1 MSPARLREVGMTGKT
16 GRWATLAAA
25 LPLAVGML
33 AIQSA
38 GSISGS
44 VTQTVARAAGLHL
57 SAMQTRLL
65 SGTSEQALTALGA
78 LGPQAAGHAGAK
90 SSGRSD
96 IASGAAGAH
105 VGGQVSAAA
114 GSIFPNASGSCETHS
129 GNNVRVNTACTNYA
143 DTDLNGRSMAQN
155 ETAIAVS
162 PTNPK
167 NVIASAN
174 DYMRGDGN
182 CGSYY
187 SRNGGQTWNGTT
199 APMLFVRGS
208 SLTPASSNAREYWQ
222 AGGDTTVAFDS
233 KGTAFLQCQ
242 VFNRG
247 AGTTQDPDVS
257 SGVLIFRSANGGA
270 SWDFPGRVAVSSFE
284 PNGTFPNG
292 VALHDKPLFTID
304 NRVGSPFQD
313 RLYITWTLF
322 ATDGSAYIYEVHS
335 ADGGETWSSPVV
347 VSGTSA
353 ACTNTFGVAT
363 AHGTCNENQF
373 SDPFVGSDGSLYVA
387 YDNYNNQ
394 PLSGTGNQYQVLLA
408 KSTNGGVSFSA
419 PVKVSDFYDLPDCAT
434 YTGQDAGRSCV
445 VDKSSIQNSFFRATN
460 YPSGAVD
467 PMNSSHVIIDFGSY
481 INKNSNESRGCVPN
495 GFSGFGNPL
504 YTGATTVC
512 NNQILRAKSTDGGA
526 TFPAGTD
533 PRTLPTVATQK
544 HVADEFWQWTGF
556 TSSGV
561 AVAGFYD
568 RQYGT
573 DETSGAS
580 DYSAAWAAHVLR
592 VTTSSLP
599 PPAEF
604 LGTFNGDYNTLA
616 VSGSTAH
623 FTWTDTRNPGATSC
637 PGNPD
642 AICAFGNDEDDYTA
656 SVLLGP

>member
-1 MSPARLREVGMTGKT
+1 MTGTKR
-16 GRWATLAAA
+16 RWATLAAA
-25 LPLAVGML
+25 LPLAVGVL
-33 AIQSA
+33 AIQSG
-38 GSISGS
+38 GSISG
-44 VTQTVARAAGLHL
+44 TGGPTVARAASLHL
-57 SAMQTRLL
+57 STMQMRLL

-90 SSGRSD
+90 TSGRSD
-96 IASGAAGAH
+96 IANGAAGTH
-105 VGGQVSAAA
+105 TGGPVSATA

-129 GNNVRVNTACTNYA
+129 GSNVRVNTACTNYA

-187 SRNGGQTWNGTT
+187 SLNGGQTWNGTT

-270 SWDFPGRVAVSSFE
+270 SWDFPGRLAVSSFE

-292 VALHDKPLFTID
+292 VVLHDKPLFTID

-313 RLYITWTLF
+313 RLYVTWTLF

-347 VSGTSA
+347 VSTTSA
-353 ACTNTFGVAT
+353 ACTNTFGVPT
-363 AHGTCNENQF
+363 AQGTCNENQF

-419 PVKVSDFYDLPDCAT
+419 PVKVSNFYDLPDCAT

-467 PMNSSHVIIDFGSY
+467 PTNASHVVIDFGSY
-481 INKNSNESRGCVPN
+481 INKNSNESGGCVPN
-495 GFSGFGNPL
+495 GFSVFGNPL

-512 NNQILRAKSTDGGA
+512 NNQILRATSTDGGA

-533 PRTLPTVATQK
+533 PRTLPTVAVQK

-599 PPAEF
+599 PPSEF
-604 LGTFNGDYNTLA
+604 AGAFNGDYNTLA
-616 VSGSTAH
+616 VSRSTAH

>member
-1 MSPARLREVGMTGKT
+1 MTGTKR
-16 GRWATLAAA
+16 RWSTLAAA
-25 LPLAVGML
+25 LPLTVGVL
-33 AIQSA
+33 AIQSG
-38 GSISGS
+38 GSIPGSGS
-44 VTQTVARAAGLHL
+44 RPVARAAVLQL
-57 SAMQTRLL
+57 SAMQMRLL
-65 SGTSEQALTALGA
+65 SGTSQQALTALGA

-90 SSGRSD
+90 ASGRSD
-96 IASGAAGAH
+96 TANGAAGAH
-105 VGGQVSAAA
+105 IGGQVSATA
-114 GSIFPNASGSCETHS
+114 GPIFPNASGSCETHS

-167 NVIASAN
+167 NVVASAN

-187 SRNGGQTWNGTT
+187 SLNGGQTWNGTT

-222 AGGDTTVAFDS
+222 AGGDTAVAFDS

-247 AGTTQDPDVS
+247 AGTTQDPDQS

-292 VALHDKPLFTID
+292 VVLHDKPLFTID
-304 NRVGSPFQD
+304 NRVGSPFRD
-313 RLYITWTLF
+313 RLYVTWTVF

-335 ADGGETWSSPVV
+335 ANGGETWSSPVV
-347 VSGTSA
+347 VSGSSA
-353 ACTNTFGVAT
+353 ACTNTFGVPT

-373 SDPFVGSDGSLYVA
+373 SDPFVGSDGSLYAA

-394 PLSGTGNQYQVLLA
+394 ALSGTDNQYQVMLA

-467 PMNSSHVIIDFGSY
+467 PTNASHVVIDFGSY
-481 INKNSNESRGCVPN
+481 INKNSNKRGGCVPN

-512 NNQILRAKSTDGGA
+512 NNQIVRATSTDGGA

-533 PRTLPTVATQK
+533 PRTLSTVATQK
-544 HVADEFWQWTGF
+544 HVADEYWQWTGF
-556 TSSGV
+556 TSTGTV
-561 AVAGFYD
+561 VAGFYD

-599 PPAEF
+599 PPTEF

-623 FTWTDTRNPGATSC
+623 FTWTDTRNPGVTSC
-637 PGNPD
+637 PRNPD
-642 AICAFGNDEDDYTA
+642 AICTFGNDEDDYTA

>member
-1 MSPARLREVGMTGKT
+1 MTGTKR
-16 GRWATLAAA
+16 RWATLAAA
-25 LPLAVGML
+25 LPLTVGVL
-33 AIQSA
+33 AIQSG
-38 GSISGS
+38 GSISGTGS
-44 VTQTVARAAGLHL
+44 PTVARAAGLHL

-78 LGPQAAGHAGAK
+78 LGSQAAGHAGAK
-90 SSGRSD
+90 TSGRSD
-96 IASGAAGAH
+96 IASGAAGPD
-105 VGGQVSAAA
+105 VGGQVSATA

-129 GNNVRVNTACTNYA
+129 GTNVRVNTACTNYA

-174 DYMRGDGN
+174 DYSRGDGN

-187 SRNGGQTWNGTT
+187 SLNGGQTWNGTT

-270 SWDFPGRVAVSSFE
+270 SWDFPGRLAVSSFE

-292 VALHDKPLFTID
+292 VVLHDKPLFTID

-313 RLYITWTLF
+313 RLYVTWTLF

-347 VSGTSA
+347 VSATSA

-467 PMNSSHVIIDFGSY
+467 PTNARHVVIDFGSY
-481 INKNSNESRGCVPN
+481 INKNSNESGGCVPN

-504 YTGATTVC
+504 YIGTTTVC
-512 NNQILRAKSTDGGA
+512 NNQIVRATSTNGGA

-533 PRTLPTVATQK
+533 PRTLSTVATQK
-544 HVADEFWQWTGF
+544 HLADEYWQWTGF
-556 TSSGV
+556 TSTGTV
-561 AVAGFYD
+561 VAGFYD

-592 VTTSSLP
+592 VTTRSLP
-599 PPAEF
+599 PPTEF

-656 SVLLGP
+656 SVLLRA

>member
-1 MSPARLREVGMTGKT
+1 MTGTKR
-16 GRWATLAAA
+16 RWATLAAA
-25 LPLAVGML
+25 LPLTVGVL
-33 AIQSA
+33 AIQSG
-38 GSISGS
+38 GSISGTGS
-44 VTQTVARAAGLHL
+44 PVARAAGLHL
-57 SAMQTRLL
+57 SAIQTRLL

-78 LGPQAAGHAGAK
+78 LGSQAAGHAGAK
-90 SSGRSD
+90 TSGRSD
-96 IASGAAGAH
+96 IASGAAGPH
-105 VGGQVSAAA
+105 VGGQVSATA

-129 GNNVRVNTACTNYA
+129 GSNVRVNTACTNYA

-174 DYMRGDGN
+174 DYSRGDGN

-187 SRNGGQTWNGTT
+187 SLNGGQTWNGTT

-270 SWDFPGRVAVSSFE
+270 SWDFPGRLAVSSFE

-292 VALHDKPLFTID
+292 VVLHDKPLFTID

-313 RLYITWTLF
+313 RLYVTWTLF

-353 ACTNTFGVAT
+353 ACTNTFGVPT
-363 AHGTCNENQF
+363 TQGTCNENQF

-394 PLSGTGNQYQVLLA
+394 PTSGSANQYQVMLA

-419 PVKVSDFYDLPDCAT
+419 AVKVSDFYDLPDCAT

-467 PMNSSHVIIDFGSY
+467 PTNASHVVIDFGSY
-481 INKNSNESRGCVPN
+481 INKNSNESGGCVPN

-512 NNQILRAKSTDGGA
+512 NNQIVRATSTNGGA

-533 PRTLPTVATQK
+533 PRTLSTVATQK
-544 HVADEFWQWTGF
+544 HLADEYWQWTGF
-556 TSSGV
+556 TSTGTV
-561 AVAGFYD
+561 VAGFYD

-580 DYSAAWAAHVLR
+580 DYSAAWAANVLR
-592 VTTSSLP
+592 VTTRSLP
-599 PPAEF
+599 PPTEF

-623 FTWTDTRNPGATSC
+623 FTWTDTRNLGATSC

-656 SVLLGP
+656 RVLLGP